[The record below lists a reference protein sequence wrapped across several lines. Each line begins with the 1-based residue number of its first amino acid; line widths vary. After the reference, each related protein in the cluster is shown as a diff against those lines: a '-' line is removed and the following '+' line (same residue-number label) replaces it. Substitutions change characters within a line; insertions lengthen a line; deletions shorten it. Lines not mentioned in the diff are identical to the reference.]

1 MPTRKDEENYD
12 RAVEDS
18 FPASD
23 PPANSAIA
31 GPRAARPA
39 RRRISHERVPDS
51 SPKGIETAHQAEHE
65 KPSPK

>member
-23 PPANSAIA
+23 PPANSRTA
-31 GPRAARPA
+31 GRTARAWADFPRAG
-39 RRRISHERVPDS
+39 PDS

-65 KPSPK
+65 KPSLK